1 MELVNEQ
8 EEGRFRLPKSVSIHV
23 KEWVMENCKKFG
35 LLWHE
40 VVLEMENF
48 V

>member
-8 EEGRFRLPKSVSIHV
+8 EEPKSVSIHV